1 MAANS
6 TTFWSFAGAAFFA
19 AAATLIALAAKDLG
33 VVSETTSILQTFL
46 PGRKSTPEQIKHD
59 ERGAAA
65 PDGESAVLVLARRLE
80 EADKLTEAKYAYRLA
95 AEENDDPYALFW
107 LGQQSIEQQKY
118 EEGEEWLLK
127 AMKRGNVDAAFLL
140 GTLAPDGKN
149 STQHDIAPSKPV
161 RLRLGPPR
169 WAAEL
174 GFSLTDSILGK
185 LTQGPTVTIDR
196 PPPPAA
202 PKSDHRSD
210 RPCHPK

>member
-1 MAANS
+1 MPLGYRRPGRGETGRPVSSVRGAFPVVAGPVRRVCRTLSVAAGCGS
-6 TTFWSFAGAAFFA
+6 ASVGHTFWSFAGAAFFA

-46 PGRKSTPEQIKHD
+46 PGRKSTAEQIKHD

-80 EADKLTEAKYAYRLA
+80 EADKLIEAKYAYRLA

-149 STQHDIAPSKPV
+149 STQHDIAP
-161 RLRLGPPR
+161 L
-169 WAAEL
+169 
-174 GFSLTDSILGK
+174 
-185 LTQGPTVTIDR
+185 
-196 PPPPAA
+196 
-202 PKSDHRSD
+202 
-210 RPCHPK
+210 

>member
-1 MAANS
+1 MFGLVILAVVGIGAVALGMAANS

-118 EEGEEWLLK
+118 EEGEE
-127 AMKRGNVDAAFLL
+127 
-140 GTLAPDGKN
+140 
-149 STQHDIAPSKPV
+149 
-161 RLRLGPPR
+161 
-169 WAAEL
+169 
-174 GFSLTDSILGK
+174 
-185 LTQGPTVTIDR
+185 
-196 PPPPAA
+196 
-202 PKSDHRSD
+202 
-210 RPCHPK
+210 